1 MPSPKHRDR
10 RASGP
15 KSRDPA
21 PISTMRSAPYRQD
34 RGVGTGRKGTPLK
47 LRPSRESGKKSA
59 PENVRALV
67 KAIFA
72 RHNPVEVASKLLN
85 CNRPTVVARVLER
98 LLDYKYGR
106 PRQAIEATGPGG
118 GPVRLVIV
126 SHIPRPARPP
136 GRGSVQAT

>member
-1 MPSPKHRDR
+1 MPKRSRCPPRRGTSRPK
-10 RASGP
+10 
-15 KSRDPA
+15 
-21 PISTMRSAPYRQD
+21 
-34 RGVGTGRKGTPLK
+34 RK
-47 LRPSRESGKKSA
+47 KKSA

-72 RHNPVEVASKLLN
+72 RHDPVEVASKLLN

-98 LLDYKYGR
+98 LLDYQYGR

-118 GPVRLVIV
+118 GAVRVVIV

>member
-1 MPSPKHRDR
+1 MPSPRHRNR

-15 KSRDPA
+15 KSRDP
-21 PISTMRSAPYRQD
+21 
-34 RGVGTGRKGTPLK
+34 VGTGRK
-47 LRPSRESGKKSA
+47 KKSA

-72 RHNPVEVASKLLN
+72 RHDPIEVASKLLT

-126 SHIPRPARPP
+126 SHIPRPARPA

>member
-1 MPSPKHRDR
+1 MPSPKHRGR

-34 RGVGTGRKGTPLK
+34 RGVGTGRK
-47 LRPSRESGKKSA
+47 KKSA

-67 KAIFA
+67 EAIFA
-72 RHNPVEVASKLLN
+72 RHNPVEVASKLLT
-85 CNRPTVVARVLER
+85 CNRPTVVARALER

-106 PRQAIEATGPGG
+106 PRQAIEATGSGG
-118 GPVRLVIV
+118 GPVRVVIV
-126 SHIPRPARPP
+126 THIPRPARPDS